1 MVDRVCQSVY
11 NGINTEGYRRSQMKS
26 FRFVMTNKIE
36 FNILARDFRSACLI
50 FERAGHNP
58 RSIEYIEER

>member
-1 MVDRVCQSVY
+1 MLFITTA
-11 NGINTEGYRRSQMKS
+11 GGKEIQMKS
-26 FRFVMTNKIE
+26 FRFVMTDESE

>member
-1 MVDRVCQSVY
+1 
-11 NGINTEGYRRSQMKS
+11 MKS